1 MRGSIR
7 RAVVVVSAAVVVL
20 GPAAGVASASAAPV
34 LGWAP
39 TTSPGTYSYGTLHAG
54 QAASQVFTLTN
65 SGNKATGAL
74 SVTLTGSAAFTKTKD
89 TCSGVKLG
97 TNGSCSVTVSYA
109 PAASNQN
116 DSAKLTATSSKP
128 AATASLAL
136 TGASTKASPVIATS
150 ASPGGPVGSTT
161 VTDTATLSGGSSPTG
176 TMEFKLY
183 GPSAAANCSGTPVD
197 DETVSVSGNGSYT
210 TPAGAKPAQA
220 GTYWWTASYS
230 GDSHNTQAATAC
242 GAELVSISKASPAI
256 ATAPSAGGTIGSAV
270 TDSAALAG
278 GDNPTGTIEFKLYGP
293 SAAADCSGTPV
304 DDETVTVSGDGGYTT
319 PAGAKPAQV
328 GTYWWTAS
336 YSGDTSN
343 GPAASGCGAESVTI
357 GKASPAIATSPSAGA
372 TAGSAMTD
380 TAALAGG
387 DNPTGTIEFKLY
399 GPSAAANCS
408 GTPTFDQTVSV
419 SGDGSYTSP
428 PFTPTQAGTYWWA
441 ASYSG
446 DAGNDP
452 AASGCD
458 QESVTVSKASP
469 AIATSPAVSGTGAVG
484 GTTVTDTAT
493 LAGGSSPGGTIEF
506 KLYGPSTAADCSGTP
521 VDDETVTV
529 SGNGD
534 YTTPAGATPAQAG
547 TYWWTASYSGDTS
560 NGPALSGCGAE
571 SVTMSKAP
579 TVFLTAPSPGGTAGS
594 TTVTDTVTLLGGSS
608 PTGTI
613 EFKLYGPSATAN
625 CSGTPVDAE
634 TVSVRGNGDYTTPAG
649 FTPGQAGTY
658 YWTVSYSG
666 DDNNTPDF
674 LGCGAQSVT
683 IAKASP
689 AIATTPSPGGP
700 AGNTVTDTATLSGG
714 SSPGGTIEFKLYGPS
729 VTANCSG
736 TPADDETVS
745 VRGNGGYV
753 TPAGF
758 TSAQAGTY
766 YWTASYSG
774 DTNNTPA
781 DSGCGESVTIGKASP
796 GIATA
801 PSQGGIVGTAITDTA
816 ALAGGS
822 SPDGTIEFT
831 LYGPSATANCSTSPV
846 FDQTVSVSGDGSYTS
861 PSFTPTQAGTYWWVA
876 SYSGDDNNNQA
887 ATGCGDES
895 VTIS

>member
-506 KLYGPSTAADCSGTP
+506 KLYGPSTAANCSGTP
-521 VDDETVTV
+521 VDDETLTV

>member
-1 MRGSIR
+1 
-7 RAVVVVSAAVVVL
+7 
-20 GPAAGVASASAAPV
+20 
-34 LGWAP
+34 
-39 TTSPGTYSYGTLHAG
+39 
-54 QAASQVFTLTN
+54 
-65 SGNKATGAL
+65 
-74 SVTLTGSAAFTKTKD
+74 
-89 TCSGVKLG
+89 
-97 TNGSCSVTVSYA
+97 
-109 PAASNQN
+109 
-116 DSAKLTATSSKP
+116 
-128 AATASLAL
+128 
-136 TGASTKASPVIATS
+136 
-150 ASPGGPVGSTT
+150 
-161 VTDTATLSGGSSPTG
+161 
-176 TMEFKLY
+176 
-183 GPSAAANCSGTPVD
+183 
-197 DETVSVSGNGSYT
+197 
-210 TPAGAKPAQA
+210 
-220 GTYWWTASYS
+220 
-230 GDSHNTQAATAC
+230 
-242 GAELVSISKASPAI
+242 
-256 ATAPSAGGTIGSAV
+256 
-270 TDSAALAG
+270 
-278 GDNPTGTIEFKLYGP
+278 
-293 SAAADCSGTPV
+293 
-304 DDETVTVSGDGGYTT
+304 
-319 PAGAKPAQV
+319 
-328 GTYWWTAS
+328 
-336 YSGDTSN
+336 
-343 GPAASGCGAESVTI
+343 
-357 GKASPAIATSPSAGA
+357 
-372 TAGSAMTD
+372 
-380 TAALAGG
+380 
-387 DNPTGTIEFKLY
+387 
-399 GPSAAANCS
+399 
-408 GTPTFDQTVSV
+408 
-419 SGDGSYTSP
+419 
-428 PFTPTQAGTYWWA
+428 
-441 ASYSG
+441 
-446 DAGNDP
+446 
-452 AASGCD
+452 
-458 QESVTVSKASP
+458 
-469 AIATSPAVSGTGAVG
+469 
-484 GTTVTDTAT
+484 
-493 LAGGSSPGGTIEF
+493 
-506 KLYGPSTAADCSGTP
+506 

>member
-1 MRGSIR
+1 
-7 RAVVVVSAAVVVL
+7 
-20 GPAAGVASASAAPV
+20 
-34 LGWAP
+34 
-39 TTSPGTYSYGTLHAG
+39 
-54 QAASQVFTLTN
+54 
-65 SGNKATGAL
+65 
-74 SVTLTGSAAFTKTKD
+74 
-89 TCSGVKLG
+89 
-97 TNGSCSVTVSYA
+97 
-109 PAASNQN
+109 
-116 DSAKLTATSSKP
+116 
-128 AATASLAL
+128 
-136 TGASTKASPVIATS
+136 
-150 ASPGGPVGSTT
+150 
-161 VTDTATLSGGSSPTG
+161 
-176 TMEFKLY
+176 MEFKLY

-293 SAAADCSGTPV
+293 SAAA
-304 DDETVTVSGDGGYTT
+304 
-319 PAGAKPAQV
+319 
-328 GTYWWTAS
+328 
-336 YSGDTSN
+336 
-343 GPAASGCGAESVTI
+343 
-357 GKASPAIATSPSAGA
+357 
-372 TAGSAMTD
+372 
-380 TAALAGG
+380 
-387 DNPTGTIEFKLY
+387 
-399 GPSAAANCS
+399 NCS

-446 DAGNDP
+446 DAGNNP

-506 KLYGPSTAADCSGTP
+506 KLYGPSAEADCSGTP
-521 VDDETVTV
+521 VDEETVSV

-683 IAKASP
+683 IARPPRASRRP
-689 AIATTPSPGGP
+689 QAR
-700 AGNTVTDTATLSGG
+700 AG
-714 SSPGGTIEFKLYGPS
+714 
-729 VTANCSG
+729 
-736 TPADDETVS
+736 
-745 VRGNGGYV
+745 
-753 TPAGF
+753 
-758 TSAQAGTY
+758 
-766 YWTASYSG
+766 
-774 DTNNTPA
+774 
-781 DSGCGESVTIGKASP
+781 
-796 GIATA
+796 
-801 PSQGGIVGTAITDTA
+801 
-816 ALAGGS
+816 
-822 SPDGTIEFT
+822 
-831 LYGPSATANCSTSPV
+831 
-846 FDQTVSVSGDGSYTS
+846 
-861 PSFTPTQAGTYWWVA
+861 
-876 SYSGDDNNNQA
+876 
-887 ATGCGDES
+887 
-895 VTIS
+895 

>member
-1 MRGSIR
+1 
-7 RAVVVVSAAVVVL
+7 
-20 GPAAGVASASAAPV
+20 
-34 LGWAP
+34 
-39 TTSPGTYSYGTLHAG
+39 
-54 QAASQVFTLTN
+54 
-65 SGNKATGAL
+65 
-74 SVTLTGSAAFTKTKD
+74 
-89 TCSGVKLG
+89 
-97 TNGSCSVTVSYA
+97 
-109 PAASNQN
+109 
-116 DSAKLTATSSKP
+116 
-128 AATASLAL
+128 
-136 TGASTKASPVIATS
+136 
-150 ASPGGPVGSTT
+150 
-161 VTDTATLSGGSSPTG
+161 
-176 TMEFKLY
+176 
-183 GPSAAANCSGTPVD
+183 
-197 DETVSVSGNGSYT
+197 
-210 TPAGAKPAQA
+210 
-220 GTYWWTASYS
+220 
-230 GDSHNTQAATAC
+230 
-242 GAELVSISKASPAI
+242 
-256 ATAPSAGGTIGSAV
+256 
-270 TDSAALAG
+270 
-278 GDNPTGTIEFKLYGP
+278 
-293 SAAADCSGTPV
+293 
-304 DDETVTVSGDGGYTT
+304 
-319 PAGAKPAQV
+319 
-328 GTYWWTAS
+328 
-336 YSGDTSN
+336 
-343 GPAASGCGAESVTI
+343 
-357 GKASPAIATSPSAGA
+357 
-372 TAGSAMTD
+372 MTD

-506 KLYGPSTAADCSGTP
+506 KLYGPSTAANCSGTP
-521 VDDETVTV
+521 VDDETLTVSGNGDYTTPAGATPAQAGTYWWTASYSGDTSNGPALSGCGAESVTIAKASPAIATFPSPGGPAGRMPVTDTATLAGGSSPGGTIEFKLYGPSAAADCSGTPVDEETVSV